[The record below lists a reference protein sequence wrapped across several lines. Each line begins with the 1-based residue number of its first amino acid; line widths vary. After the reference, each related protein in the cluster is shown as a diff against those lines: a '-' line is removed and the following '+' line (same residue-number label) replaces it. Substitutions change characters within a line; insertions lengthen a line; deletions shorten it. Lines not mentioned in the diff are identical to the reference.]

1 MALQATS
8 AGASGGWFAVGWSPG
23 GKMYPAD
30 SVIAHKAGADIGAY
44 TITGYDSSNVVA
56 TTAFSLGSPA
66 YSAGLA
72 TCVQLHCLLSPHPPS
87 FPSLLF
93 SPLPPPLSPPAP
105 PSCSTSSPTRR
116 EQAAS
121 FSRTVGTGS
130 KVTFVNGPMKTIWGY
145 SDGATTSFDGHGG
158 NRGSTTI
165 DFSCDGTSV
174 ATPSPPPA
182 SANPSPPPPPAAS
195 ASPPP
200 PASSASPPPPT
211 ATPSPPPAPPAAG
224 VACPASALEGFDY
237 QVELGGPLMLLHWT
251 FSTSTT
257 IKFSIE
263 ARGATIAKDGWIAV
277 GWSGRKGKMKG
288 SDAVIGNLPGVA
300 AVHMSGYSKK
310 LIKQT
315 SAFTI
320 GDTAVAT
327 TSEGGTTITF
337 TREVGKG
344 AVPIKLNA
352 TNYLIYAFS
361 TTASTTLAF
370 HGWNQGGL
378 AVDFSCFK
386 KPSALWG
393 GGPDYSDDS
402 DYDNSFN
409 SARAASMDGTSTS
422 TAGTNSAD
430 SATGGALS
438 SGQRN
443 RLHQQTGLG
452 HQHHEGA
459 VGTTAGVAGDGA
471 VGTGAG
477 MINAD
482 WWARRSG
489 FWKTVFGG

>member
-72 TCVQLHCLLSPHPPS
+72 T
-87 FPSLLF
+87 
-93 SPLPPPLSPPAP
+93 
-105 PSCSTSSPTRR
+105 
-116 EQAAS
+116 

-165 DFSCDGTSV
+165 DFSCDGTPV

-320 GDTAVAT
+320 GNTAVAT

-402 DYDNSFN
+402 
-409 SARAASMDGTSTS
+409 
-422 TAGTNSAD
+422 
-430 SATGGALS
+430 
-438 SGQRN
+438 
-443 RLHQQTGLG
+443 GL
-452 HQHHEGA
+452 
-459 VGTTAGVAGDGA
+459 
-471 VGTGAG
+471 
-477 MINAD
+477 
-482 WWARRSG
+482 
-489 FWKTVFGG
+489 